1 MFGYGMDSMDTTD
14 MARDESFKVLVLY
27 TIAHG
32 VATYNVVFAIY
43 TVKVHARF
51 TAKLLQGP
59 ECTKHNNCMF
69 AGS

>member
-1 MFGYGMDSMDTTD
+1 MDSMDTTD
-14 MARDESFKVLVLY
+14 MAWDGSFKVLVLY
-27 TIAHG
+27 TSVHG
-32 VATYNVVFAIY
+32 VGTYNVVFAIY

-59 ECTKHNNCMF
+59 ECTQHNNCIP